1 MKRYVL
7 AYLLACSTIIP
18 LLDQA
23 PALVAAETGGV
34 HAQAVLQQANN
45 HVEQQ
50 HHIFASRPEE
60 CVNRLHEAL
69 IKAMKLGGEVPCSR
83 RYAVLEPVI
92 KDLFDFPLTSR
103 LVLGRYWKGL
113 DQEKRRKFV
122 NAFATMSTATY
133 ADRFR
138 EYSGEKFKTVD
149 TIMIKKHRALV
160 KTLLITSKGEEIPLD
175 YSCVLSGNTW
185 KIVTV
190 TAKGVNDLAIK
201 RAEYTNFLK
210 DRSIDQLI
218 SFLEEQAQRCAGTQ
232 S

>member
-1 MKRYVL
+1 MKRYIL
-7 AYLLACSTIIP
+7 TYLLTCLAMIP
-18 LLDQA
+18 VFTQT
-23 PALVAAETGGV
+23 PTLVAAARGGV
-34 HAQAVLQQANN
+34 HAQAVSQHENN

-50 HHIFASRPEE
+50 HIVASRPEE
-60 CVNRLHEAL
+60 CVNSLHEAL
-69 IKAMKLGGEVPCSR
+69 IRAMKLGDKVPCSR
-83 RYAVLEPVI
+83 RYTVLEPVI

-113 DQEKRRKFV
+113 DQEKRRQFI
-122 NAFATMSTATY
+122 NAFAAMSTATY
-133 ADRFR
+133 ADRFSG
-138 EYSGEKFKTVD
+138 YSGEKFKTVD
-149 TIMIKKHRALV
+149 TVMIKKHRTLV

-201 RAEYTNFLK
+201 RSEYTSFLK
-210 DRSIDQLI
+210 DKSIDQLI
-218 SFLEEQAQRCAGTQ
+218 SFLKEQAQRCVETH